1 MRETVFTHFLTQK
14 FTHLSIYYIN
24 VFLIGGGAA
33 HNGDGDNK
41 DVSDDEQM
49 DQGTKPIYGSDA
61 ENDDDMSDHEG
72 EGPTNAPVDSDPAP
86 AAPAPPAEAAVA
98 N

>member
-1 MRETVFTHFLTQK
+1 M
-14 FTHLSIYYIN
+14 
-24 VFLIGGGAA
+24 
-33 HNGDGDNK
+33 
-41 DVSDDEQM
+41 SDDEQM

-72 EGPTNAPVDSDPAP
+72 EQPGGRLPPNAPSVDNDPAP
-86 AAPAPPAEAAVA
+86 AAPAAPPAEAAVA